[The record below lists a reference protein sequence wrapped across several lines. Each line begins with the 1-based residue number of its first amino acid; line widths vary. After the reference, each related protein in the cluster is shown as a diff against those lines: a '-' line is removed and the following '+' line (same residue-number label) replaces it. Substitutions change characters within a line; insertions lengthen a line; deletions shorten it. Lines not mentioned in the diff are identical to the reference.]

1 MKPIDDLERF
11 FEETDDLA
19 AVRALA
25 SKKILAADIE
35 QMMKEQGVSKA
46 ELARKMHT
54 SRPVVDRLLDPNN
67 TGITLITLAKAAAVL
82 GGQLRFQ
89 M

>member
-1 MKPIDDLERF
+1 MEPIDELERLL
-11 FEETDDLA
+11 EETGDLA
-19 AVRALA
+19 EVRARA

-35 QMMKEQGVSKA
+35 QMMKERGVSKA
-46 ELARKMHT
+46 ELARQMHT

-67 TGITLITLAKAAAVL
+67 SGITLITLAKAAAVL

-89 M
+89 I

>member
-1 MKPIDDLERF
+1 MKPNDDLEKLF
-11 FEETDDLA
+11 AETGELA

-54 SRPVVDRLLDPNN
+54 SRPVVDRLLDPDNAS
-67 TGITLITLAKAAAVL
+67 ITLITLAKAAAVL

-89 M
+89 V